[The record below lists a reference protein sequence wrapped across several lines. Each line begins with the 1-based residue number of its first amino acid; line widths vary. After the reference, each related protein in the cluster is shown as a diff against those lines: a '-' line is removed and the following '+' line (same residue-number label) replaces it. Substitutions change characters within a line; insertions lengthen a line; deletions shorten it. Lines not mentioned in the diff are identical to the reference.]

1 MPLSSEARGRV
12 ATARPWLN
20 GFTEVA
26 QKRSDAEFELVDIKD
41 FNLPLLDEAM
51 PPIMGQ
57 YSKPHTKAWAAKIG
71 TFDAYV
77 FVTPEYNHGISGALK
92 NAIDFLFAEW
102 NNKAAGFVSYGG
114 ASGARAVEQLRLVL
128 AEVQMATV
136 RLQVLLSMYSD
147 FENFSVFK
155 PDSRKETSVNEMLDQ
170 LVAWGGA
177 LKPLRKNIRRHLME
191 IGVDSFV
198 AATVDA
204 AGRAVD
210 PARHLSELLE
220 AITLADEVG
229 LDVFGIG
236 EHHRREFLD
245 SAPTMILAAA
255 AARTRRI
262 RLTSA
267 VTVLSAAD
275 PVRVFQEFATLDLL
289 SNGRAEIVAGR
300 GSFIEAFPLFGLELE
315 DYDSLFAEKLDLLLN
330 IRENTHVH
338 WSGKHRAPLTGQG
351 VYPRPLQNPLPVW
364 LGVGGTPSSFV
375 RAGMLGLPLMV
386 AIIGGEPH
394 RFRPLIDRYREAG
407 LRAGHSPDQLKVGI
421 HSLGYVA
428 DSSTKA
434 EDEFFPGYA
443 RSFSEIG
450 RERGWPPVTRAH
462 FDALLGPTGALLVG
476 DPETVAEKI
485 LRVNESLGGI
495 SRLTF
500 QMSVAALPHA
510 KMLRAIE
517 LLGTDVAPMV
527 RNSLASS
534 QPQRV
539 LPTVDRLAA
548 ANCAHSP
555 TLTTQER
562 IS

>member
-1 MPLSSEARGRV
+1 
-12 ATARPWLN
+12 
-20 GFTEVA
+20 
-26 QKRSDAEFELVDIKD
+26 
-41 FNLPLLDEAM
+41 
-51 PPIMGQ
+51 
-57 YSKPHTKAWAAKIG
+57 
-71 TFDAYV
+71 
-77 FVTPEYNHGISGALK
+77 
-92 NAIDFLFAEW
+92 
-102 NNKAAGFVSYGG
+102 
-114 ASGARAVEQLRLVL
+114 
-128 AEVQMATV
+128 
-136 RLQVLLSMYSD
+136 
-147 FENFSVFK
+147 
-155 PDSRKETSVNEMLDQ
+155 
-170 LVAWGGA
+170 
-177 LKPLRKNIRRHLME
+177 ME

-245 SAPTMILAAA
+245 SAPTVILAAA

-364 LGVGGTPSSFV
+364 LGVGGTPGSFV

-428 DSSTKA
+428 DSASKA
-434 EDEFFPGYA
+434 ANEFFPGYA

-462 FDALLGPTGALLVG
+462 FDALLGPTGALIVG

-485 LRVNESLGGI
+485 LGVNESLGGI

-510 KMLRAIE
+510 KLMHAIE
-517 LLGTDVAPMV
+517 LLGTRVAPLV
-527 RNSLASS
+527 RAALASETAAS
-534 QPQRV
+534 P
-539 LPTVDRLAA
+539 LLKNAPAA
-548 ANCAHSP
+548 ALRTN
-555 TLTTQER
+555 
-562 IS
+562 